1 MSRLTLAQVKAS
13 SIPQAIGIGA
23 CDPRFITTLNEA
35 QERLANAG
43 KWWGTY
49 KRLRICVTANCIT
62 WPRDVKVVE
71 GFIQCGLSLPI
82 ANGWYD
88 FQENVRSPSVGGC
101 ACDGSMLLDR
111 GVVCQSRDF
120 TTPSKIRLYPAS
132 ATDVG
137 KRILIQGLDQNG
149 VPVRTLDG
157 STWVDGE
164 YLTLAS
170 PFVTSTFTYSAPSL
184 SGVQKPLT
192 NSRVLAYSVA
202 ADSGNETQIAIWDSS
217 ERNPSYRRSY
227 LTNLAKLCGDDST
240 TSNCNSCRDDGDGC
254 SPAMED
260 CSNIVADTIVRLEFV
275 PVVVDSDW
283 CFIGNIGALKCAM
296 KCLVKE
302 DKNLAQESMIDWSM
316 AIKLL
321 RSELDAYSPPDQ
333 IAVNV
338 QVMGTAPLGRI
349 FGGMI

>member
-1 MSRLTLAQVKAS
+1 MSRLNLAQVKAS
-13 SIPQAIGIGA
+13 SIPAAIGIGA

-82 ANGWYD
+82 ANAWFD
-88 FQENVRSPSVGGC
+88 FQENVRSPAVGGC
-101 ACDGSMLLDR
+101 QCDGSKLLDR
-111 GVVCQSRDF
+111 GLVCQNRDF
-120 TTPSKIRLYPAS
+120 STPSKIRLYPAS
-132 ATDVG
+132 ATDAG
-137 KRILIQGLDQNG
+137 KRVLIQGLDQNG
-149 VPVRTLDG
+149 VAVRTLDG
-157 STWVDGE
+157 TTWVDGE

-170 PFVTSTFTYSAPSL
+170 PFVTSTFTYSAPGL
-184 SGVQKPLT
+184 TGVQKPLT

-202 ADSGNETQIAIWDSS
+202 ADSGNETQIAVWDSS

-227 LTNLAKLCGDDST
+227 LTNLAQLCGDTAS
-240 TSNCNSCRDDGDGC
+240 CNSCADEGDGC
-254 SPAMED
+254 VPAMED
-260 CSNIVADTIVRLEFV
+260 CSNVVADTIVRLELV

-283 CFIGNIGALKCAM
+283 CFIGNIGALKSAM
-296 KCLVKE
+296 KSLVKE
-302 DKNLAQESMIDWSM
+302 DKNLQQEAMVDWM
-316 AIKLL
+316 QAIRLL

-333 IAVNV
+333 ISVNV
-338 QVMGTAPLGRI
+338 QVMGTAPLGAVL
-349 FGGMI
+349 GGFV